1 MNTQELIQR
10 YKIALKLDERG
21 QPTGNLIVYR
31 ADKAALAAIKAA
43 KPEIV
48 AALLAQREAGLRA
61 EQERQAKIDAI
72 PGLREI
78 EAARADLVNWKLEF
92 DASFDSENGGGVGVR
107 SKPKYDMD
115 ALYAKYPRAK
125 AYLDAQD
132 FAASEK
138 RCKIRSRHESAGSD
152 HQRRKPRTGH
162 RNHEQRV
169 GGLLRIPPLGLTPNS
184 RPPIDTRTPRPRL
197 TNKTTCRTWARFPFL
212 REQRTSKISQRM
224 EGRTKL

>member
-10 YKIALKLDERG
+10 YKIALKIDEHG

-31 ADKAALAAIKAA
+31 ADKTALAAIKAA

-48 AALLAQREAGLRA
+48 ATLLAQREAGIRA

-78 EAARADLVNWKLEF
+78 EAARADLVSWKLEF

-107 SKPKYDMD
+107 PKPKYDMN
-115 ALYAKYPRAK
+115 AMYAQYPRAK

-132 FAASEK
+132 FAASENDAK
-138 RCKIRSRHESAGSD
+138 YAAGM
-152 HQRRKPRTGH
+152 KALEAIINGE
-162 RNHEQRV
+162 NYEQA
-169 GGLLRIPPLGLTPNS
+169 
-184 RPPIDTRTPRPRL
+184 IDTM
-197 TNKTTCRTWARFPFL
+197 NSEWAAHCEAHL
-212 REQRTSKISQRM
+212 WD
-224 EGRTKL
+224 